1 MHPKIPVYKNVGD
14 GRDTYISFFN
24 GGFGRYKLSDT
35 YAKERIDSPK
45 RIYQPDL
52 SLCKPTSK
60 YYTDGNGR
68 DTYVYSGMLAE
79 HDKCKGNLRL
89 PNILRSY
96 QTMELPR
103 TSQSISPSKFE
114 KKLINRIFYG
124 KCPGMKDRQL
134 SPKVKFLTKEDIK
147 RRNSEDENT
156 FSVHNEGD
164 ENNEDNSVLN
174 SEKKSRK
181 NSKQL
186 GESLYQNVCPTEGNK
201 EDDSL
206 QKNTKGRKF
215 FFKGR
220 KQETYP
226 ETEDLMNSVRK
237 IFLYHNKAKPFLNQ
251 DTTKNTLNSRTRYE
265 LGLTGGSFAQNYK

>member
-1 MHPKIPVYKNVGD
+1 MHPKIPVYKNTGD

-24 GGFGRYKLSDT
+24 GGFGRYKLTDT
-35 YAKERIDSPK
+35 YLKEKTDSPK

-60 YYTDGNGR
+60 YFTDGNGR

-79 HDKCKGNLRL
+79 HDKCKGNLKL

-96 QTMELPR
+96 QTMEIPK
-103 TSQSISPSKFE
+103 TSKSISPSKFE

-147 RRNSEDENT
+147 RKISEDENDI
-156 FSVHNEGD
+156 SVHNED
-164 ENNEDNSVLN
+164 AEISNKENNILN
-174 SEKKSRK
+174 TEKRNRK
-181 NSKQL
+181 DSKQL
-186 GESLYQNVCPTEGNK
+186 GENLYKNVCTTEDNK
-201 EDDSL
+201 LDEDF
-206 QKNTKGRKF
+206 QKSAKMKKYF
-215 FFKGR
+215 YK
-220 KQETYP
+220 KPETFP

-237 IFLYHNKAKPFLNQ
+237 IFLYHNKAKPFIQ
-251 DTTKNTLNSRTRYE
+251 EDTKNTLNARTRYE

>member
-1 MHPKIPVYKNVGD
+1 MHPKIPVYKNIGD

-24 GGFGRYKLSDT
+24 GGFGHYKLTDT
-35 YAKERIDSPK
+35 YAKEKINSPR

-60 YYTDGNGR
+60 YFTDGNGR
-68 DTYVYSGMLAE
+68 DTYVYTGMLAE
-79 HDKCKGNLRL
+79 HDKCKGNLNL

-96 QTMELPR
+96 HTMEIPR
-103 TSQSISPSKFE
+103 TSQSITPSRFE

-134 SPKVKFLTKEDIK
+134 CPKVKFLTKEDIK
-147 RRNSEDENT
+147 KKLSEDEN
-156 FSVHNEGD
+156 SVSVYNEGQ
-164 ENNEDNSVLN
+164 EDNPDNNTVN
-174 SEKKSRK
+174 DEKKSRK

-186 GESLYQNVCPTEGNK
+186 GGNIYENVSMNESNK
-201 EDDSL
+201 EDDDL
-206 QKNTKGRKF
+206 QKCTKERKF
-215 FFKGR
+215 FPK
-220 KQETYP
+220 KKPEPYP

-237 IFLYHNKAKPFLNQ
+237 IFLYHNKAKPFINQ
-251 DTTKNTLNSRTRYE
+251 EVNKNTLNTRTRFE

>member
-1 MHPKIPVYKNVGD
+1 MHPKIPVYQNTGD

-35 YAKERIDSPK
+35 YAKERIDSPR

-60 YYTDGNGR
+60 YFTDGNGR

-79 HDKCKGNLRL
+79 HDKCKGNLQL
-89 PNILRSY
+89 SNILRSY
-96 QTMELPR
+96 YTMDAPR
-103 TSQSISPSKFE
+103 TSQSMTPSKFE

-147 RRNSEDENT
+147 RKHSEDENNV
-156 FSVHNEGD
+156 SVHNEGEEVNSD
-164 ENNEDNSVLN
+164 NNTVNNEN
-174 SEKKSRK
+174 KSTK

-186 GESLYQNVCPTEGNK
+186 GDNLYKNICTTESNK
-201 EDDSL
+201 VDEDL
-206 QKNTKGRKF
+206 QKYTKERKF
-215 FFKGR
+215 FYKK
-220 KQETYP
+220 KQEPLP

-237 IFLYHNKAKPFLNQ
+237 IFLYHNKAKPFINQ
-251 DTTKNTLNSRTRYE
+251 EVNKNTLNTRTRFE